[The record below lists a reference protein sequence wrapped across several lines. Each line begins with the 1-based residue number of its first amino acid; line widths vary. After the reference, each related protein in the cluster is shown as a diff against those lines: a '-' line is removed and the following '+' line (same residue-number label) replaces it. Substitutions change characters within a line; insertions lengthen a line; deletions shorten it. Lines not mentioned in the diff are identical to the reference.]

1 YLPTIGPNGVYH
13 FNLTVQQGTTYDID
27 PNVATGFVYATGAG
41 DPNFA
46 TVVLPSLQS
55 PAPYTIIWD
64 NGLHKEQR
72 LGGEILNFL
81 QTDPLGVSTFTV
93 RGIDPADGL
102 DPTSG
107 TEFVT
112 GLTFFSSGSFTGTMT
127 PLATIYIVNEGSHT
141 VSVIDPSTN
150 TVVDTVRVGF
160 GPVQAVLAPK

>member
-1 YLPTIGPNGVYH
+1 GN
-13 FNLTVQQGTTYDID
+13 
-27 PNVATGFVYATGAG
+27 
-41 DPNFA
+41 PNFA
-46 TVVLPSLQS
+46 TVVLPALQPS
-55 PAPYTIIWD
+55 EPYTITWD

-72 LGGEILNFL
+72 LGEEILNFL

-141 VSVIDPSTN
+141 VSVINTGTN
-150 TVVDTVRVGF
+150 TVEATVQVGY
-160 GPVQAVLAPK
+160 GPVDVAIAPNGATAY